1 MKENKSKKDLIKNFA
16 IIFLAVLLVLTFF
29 SNTIQNYSLPEVSA
43 QYCYSGSITNKV
55 RGTGIVE
62 AADPYDVVAKETRKI
77 DSVSVK
83 EGDEVEKGQVI
94 YVLEEGGSDELKEA
108 EETLESLKNAYSK
121 ALVTGQIS
129 TAVSS
134 AVEAGNVSS
143 ASEMQGKIDS
153 YQNKID
159 SYEAQIES
167 LNKQISLWQ
176 SGSASDLTERK
187 TLQDAKNKLSEWTEQ
202 DALNQA
208 SVTIKSNELTA
219 VTEEY
224 EEEAEKFDA
233 AKTALEAATNAYN
246 EYSKANKVSPEDDAT
261 LADLL
266 KTKED
271 AQKAYDTAKEALDK
285 IAEAKKEYDYANT
298 CKANSEYQIVQA
310 QYAVNAAKK
319 AIDDKVEDLNYQLS
333 VATSNLETVRND
345 LSDYVSKAS
354 TQMDLSEQ
362 LEAIK
367 KQQEAVDKLK
377 ETASGNE
384 VVAPVSGT
392 ILSLSRRAGETF
404 ENGETVATIKV
415 AGKGYTLTMSVTKEQ
430 SVLVSVGDEAEIINS
445 WWYSD
450 VQARVIGIKA
460 DKDNPTTNKVIVFE
474 LEGDV
479 TNGQQLSLTVGKRT
493 ANYDNIVPT
502 SAIREDNKG
511 KFVYRIKSKSSPLG
525 NRYYAERVDVK
536 VLAEDDT
543 ETAISGDLES
553 WEYILVNSSKPVEDG
568 QLIRLKD
575 N

>member
-1 MKENKSKKDLIKNFA
+1 MNEKKSKKDLIKNFA

-62 AADPYDVVAKETRKI
+62 AADPYSVVVKETRKI
-77 DSVSVK
+77 DSVSVR

-108 EETLESLKNAYSK
+108 EATLENLKNAYSK
-121 ALVTGQIS
+121 ALVTGQVS

-153 YQNKID
+153 YQKKID

-187 TLQDAKNKLSEWTEQ
+187 TLQDAKNNLTAWTEQ
-202 DALNQA
+202 DNLNQA
-208 SVTIKSNELTA
+208 AITKKSDELAVATANEA
-219 VTEEY
+219 
-224 EEEAEKFDA
+224 
-233 AKTALEAATNAYN
+233 
-246 EYSKANKVSPEDDAT
+246 
-261 LADLL
+261 
-266 KTKED
+266 
-271 AQKAYDTAKEALDK
+271 TAKEALDAYN
-285 IAEAKKEYDYANT
+285 AEHSVSDDDYSTAKLDAYNAAVKATADIQKEYEYAKT
-298 CKANSEYQIVQA
+298 CKSNSEYQMVQA
-310 QYAVNAAKK
+310 QYAVNVAQK
-319 AIDDKVEDLNYQLS
+319 AIDDKVDDLNYQLS
-333 VATSNLETVRND
+333 VATSNLETVKND

-354 TQMDLSEQ
+354 TQIDLSEQ
-362 LEAIK
+362 LEAIN
-367 KQQEAVDKLK
+367 KQQETVDKLK
-377 ETASGNE
+377 ETTSGNE

-430 SVLVSVGDEAEIINS
+430 SVLVSVGDEAEITNS

-450 VQARVIGIKA
+450 VQARVIGIRA

-479 TNGQQLSLTVGKRT
+479 TNGQQFSLTVGKRT

-525 NRYYAERVDVK
+525 NRYYVERVDVK

-543 ETAISGDLES
+543 ESAISGDLDS